1 MSCMEGDLLN
11 TGKFIYSEKV
21 KLNYTSTESFCA
33 RLGLQ
38 VPMPQSIEENNQ
50 QEFWNNVFWLAVKRG
65 HFKIHLQINEILMQK
80 GMFLTF
86 WLRTKNDYFNVKS
99 EMTENPVFKQQ
110 IKTEFVQGQDEL
122 ISGGFPKLS
131 IFRTHVWNYVRV
143 WATLI

>member
-50 QEFWNNVFWLAVKRG
+50 QEF
-65 HFKIHLQINEILMQK
+65 
-80 GMFLTF
+80 
-86 WLRTKNDYFNVKS
+86 
-99 EMTENPVFKQQ
+99 
-110 IKTEFVQGQDEL
+110 
-122 ISGGFPKLS
+122 
-131 IFRTHVWNYVRV
+131 
-143 WATLI
+143 